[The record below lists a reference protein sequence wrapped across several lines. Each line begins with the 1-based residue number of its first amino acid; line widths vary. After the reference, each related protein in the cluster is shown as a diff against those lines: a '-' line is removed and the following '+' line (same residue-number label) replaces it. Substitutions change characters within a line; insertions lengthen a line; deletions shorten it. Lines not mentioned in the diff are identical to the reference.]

1 MGKDEKNNITPAKN
15 IESDSIL
22 REQLSNIHLSR
33 NPDITILKNLHKEL
47 YPIYGQEAGILLSRS
62 LWEKARE
69 IILKERS
76 QHEEEKRRLER
87 VLNLYLFLYQL
98 LLMARHAI
106 SRREFLQGLAGLL
119 INVPEIR
126 LVWLKL
132 EDFNLI
138 LPENMSD
145 LREKLPPEL
154 IENPEWLPEPQILS
168 PDDLPEILREVSKK
182 YHIQSWLFIPFFVKH
197 WTSGGILA
205 GFSRRDFS
213 DWERTLL
220 LEDFPENLEA
230 CLEYIL
236 ERKTEESHLF
246 DPLTDL
252 PLEHYFLV
260 LTERTLGEAREKSK
274 RFIMVALA
282 VDRLVHVNQA
292 FGFHTGD
299 RLLQVLAER
308 LKQFIGEKGM
318 VCRGR
323 SETFYALIPEP
334 KDVHAYLDELKHAL
348 GGPIKAGRVTLEVT
362 VSMGIAHFPSDASTP
377 GDLLKKARTA
387 LHEAKRLGGNRVA
400 FFSAD
405 LHKKARTFL
414 TLLPKLRRAIDLN
427 QFVIYCQPRIDL
439 HRRCICGGEIL
450 VRWEDPER
458 GIVPP
463 GEFIWVL
470 EDSGLITELGL
481 WVAEETCRI
490 LLKLPQEMFVSLNL
504 SFNVSPRQL
513 WGSNFVSRF
522 LDILRKYKLCP
533 TRIKIEIT
541 ENIFIERTQE
551 IIQELEKISKVGVKV
566 VLDDFGTGYS
576 SLHYLARLPVHDLK
590 IDKTFVNGL
599 PDSAEHMEIV
609 KAIIALARAL
619 NKRVVAEGVETV
631 EQLKC
636 LQRLG
641 VDEVQGFLFSPPV
654 PWKEFR
660 KWLTDLP
667 ERWKQYLEIPSSCF
681 YNVEQ
686 KCNFD
691 QKNN

>member
-1 MGKDEKNNITPAKN
+1 MCLKGEKLAEIIQKQLERIRFLRVSDVNVLEKLYEELSPKYGKEV
-15 IESDSIL
+15 
-22 REQLSNIHLSR
+22 
-33 NPDITILKNLHKEL
+33 
-47 YPIYGQEAGILLSRS
+47 GILLPRI
-62 LWEKARE
+62 LWEKARQTLLE
-69 IILKERS
+69 ERFR
-76 QHEEEKRRLER
+76 HEKEKRSLER
-87 VLNLYLFLYQL
+87 VLNLYLFLYQIL
-98 LLMARHAI
+98 LLARHAV
-106 SRREFLQGLAGLL
+106 SRREFLQGLARLL
-119 INVPEIR
+119 LDVPETR
-126 LVWLKL
+126 LVWVKFEEL
-132 EDFNLI
+132 NLV
-138 LPENMSD
+138 LPESMSD
-145 LREKLPPEL
+145 LRENLPLEL
-154 IENPEWLPEPQILS
+154 IETPEWLPEPQILNVE
-168 PDDLPEILREVSKK
+168 DLPEVLRKISEKH
-182 YHIQSWLFIPFFVKH
+182 HIQSWLFVPFFVKH

-220 LEDFPENLEA
+220 LEDFPGNIEA
-230 CLEYIL
+230 CLESIL
-236 ERKTEESHLF
+236 ERKIEEPHLF

-260 LTERTLGEAREKSK
+260 LMERTLGEAREKGK
-274 RFIMVALA
+274 RFIMVALG

-292 FGFHTGD
+292 FGFRTGD
-299 RLLQVLAER
+299 RLLRVLAER
-308 LKQFIGEKGM
+308 LKQFVGEKGM

-323 SETFYALIPEP
+323 SETFYVLIPEP
-334 KDVHAYLDELKHAL
+334 ENIHDYLDAMKRAL
-348 GGPIKAGRVTLEVT
+348 GGPIKTGTLTLEVT
-362 VSMGIAHFPSDASTP
+362 VSMGIAHFPSDASMP

-387 LHEAKRLGGNRVA
+387 LHEAKRLGGNRTA

-405 LHKKARTFL
+405 LHQKARNFL
-414 TLLPKLRRAIDLN
+414 TLLPKLRKALDLN

-439 HRRCICGGEIL
+439 HEKRICGGEIL
-450 VRWEDPER
+450 VRWEDPEK
-458 GIVPP
+458 GLVPP

-490 LLKLPQEMFVSLNL
+490 LVELPREMFVSLNL

-522 LDILRKYKLCP
+522 LGILRKYKLCP

-551 IIQELEKISKVGVKV
+551 IIQELEKISRVGVKV

-590 IDKTFVNGL
+590 IDKTFVHGL

-619 NKRVVAEGVETV
+619 GKRVVAEGVETR

-660 KWLTDLP
+660 KWLADFPEKWKRDLEAP
-667 ERWKQYLEIPSSCF
+667 TSCLH
-681 YNVEQ
+681 NVEE
-686 KCNFD
+686 KCNLF
-691 QKNN
+691 